1 MDLFEE
7 KQLQIRKTLTP
18 RRISDDLFAFIRTL
32 ESEFAKI
39 NRDTLNQKSQ
49 DIDGHPVGFYS
60 QATEL
65 ITGGRKA
72 KGQPFDL
79 KETGVFLNSI
89 YAKVEKESIFFDSR
103 DPKLDEIL
111 QNTLTDDLFGLQDE
125 DLNRVIDEKILPF
138 FITYLIE
145 RL

>member
-7 KQLQIRKTLTP
+7 IQREVRKTLTP
-18 RRISDDLFAFIRTL
+18 QKIRSDLFAFIRTMEREL
-32 ESEFAKI
+32 AQI
-39 NRDTLNQKSQ
+39 NRDTLNKKSQ
-49 DIDGHPVGFYS
+49 DVDGKPIGFYS
-60 QATEL
+60 QATEI

-89 YAKVEKESIFFDSR
+89 YARVEEESIFFDAT
-103 DPKLDEIL
+103 DPKLGEIM
-111 QNTLTDDLFGLQDE
+111 QNTLSDDLFGLQDQ
-125 DLNRVIDEKILPF
+125 DLNKVIDEKMLPF
-138 FITYLIE
+138 FITYLSE